1 MPKECN
7 CCGSAARPGNHY
19 CTRCGVALERG
30 EPPRAALALLRGRR
44 QWARRV
50 ITNRVVQIGRG
61 EFCEILLNDPLVS
74 EKHAR
79 VVYSNGSFWVE
90 DAGSRNGTFVNGRRI
105 ERRSILQDGYLLRVG
120 SSMFRFEQEAAERN
134 SGT

>member
-1 MPKECN
+1 MPAECS
-7 CCGSAARPGNHY
+7 CCGARTRSGNHY
-19 CTRCGVALERG
+19 CTRCGVAVENG
-30 EPPRAALALLRGRR
+30 ETPRAAQVLLCGRR
-44 QWARRV
+44 RWARSE
-50 ITNRVVQIGRG
+50 ITNRVVQMGRS

-79 VVYSNGSFWVE
+79 VAYSNDSFWIE

-105 ERRSILQDGYLLRVG
+105 EKRSILQDGYLLRVG
-120 SSMFRFEQEAAERN
+120 SSMFRFEQDPPERN